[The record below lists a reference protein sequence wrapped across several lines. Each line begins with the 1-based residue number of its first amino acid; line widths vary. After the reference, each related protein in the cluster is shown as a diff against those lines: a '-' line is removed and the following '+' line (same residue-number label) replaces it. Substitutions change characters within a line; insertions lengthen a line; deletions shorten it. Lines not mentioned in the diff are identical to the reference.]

1 MATTIPNIVNS
12 LTGST
17 LDIQKL
23 TNDLVAATRAPQQAA
38 IDTKL
43 TKANAI
49 ISSVG
54 RIVSSA
60 SSMNQYLA
68 TQHGDPMSLAHLPV
82 ADNRTN
88 TTFSFRPGYPAQEV
102 DLSFKVQKIAT
113 KNTVTLEPMTS
124 DQMIGASLTLD
135 TLSDA
140 SPAVTIQLSANGVP
154 KSVNSI
160 LAEIKDISGYSASVV
175 TIPNGTP
182 SYLFTINR
190 GTGVTN
196 NFIASVPEYNVV
208 KTSNGEDAEVLFGD
222 NLDIVKYST
231 NSFVNGDLLIN
242 LDPTASYDP
251 ETSVHLTTAP
261 NTAQA
266 KQVLLDIVDGYNALL
281 STITAEIK
289 YDKDISKRGGLNNNS
304 VARSF
309 LWKMREL
316 TTANI
321 RTTVT
326 KNASLADVG
335 VSTNLDGTLKLD
347 QNKLASAMV
356 SNPGMLE
363 SLIFSKKIGDDE
375 VDGALK
381 KMLDMTDVI
390 MSPTSS
396 FNEIAKRTQQV
407 DLPKIET
414 EVTKLDDAMTALQAK
429 YLKQFSAMQSAVLSA
444 KSTQD
449 SLTQSMSAWTA
460 GLK

>member
-1 MATTIPNIVNS
+1 
-12 LTGST
+12 
-17 LDIQKL
+17 
-23 TNDLVAATRAPQQAA
+23 
-38 IDTKL
+38 
-43 TKANAI
+43 
-49 ISSVG
+49 
-54 RIVSSA
+54 
-60 SSMNQYLA
+60 
-68 TQHGDPMSLAHLPV
+68 
-82 ADNRTN
+82 
-88 TTFSFRPGYPAQEV
+88 
-102 DLSFKVQKIAT
+102 
-113 KNTVTLEPMTS
+113 
-124 DQMIGASLTLD
+124 
-135 TLSDA
+135 
-140 SPAVTIQLSANGVP
+140 
-154 KSVNSI
+154 
-160 LAEIKDISGYSASVV
+160 
-175 TIPNGTP
+175 
-182 SYLFTINR
+182 
-190 GTGVTN
+190 
-196 NFIASVPEYNVV
+196 
-208 KTSNGEDAEVLFGD
+208 
-222 NLDIVKYST
+222 
-231 NSFVNGDLLIN
+231 
-242 LDPTASYDP
+242 
-251 ETSVHLTTAP
+251 
-261 NTAQA
+261 
-266 KQVLLDIVDGYNALL
+266 
-281 STITAEIK
+281 
-289 YDKDISKRGGLNNNS
+289 
-304 VARSF
+304 
-309 LWKMREL
+309 MREL

-390 MSPTSS
+390 MAPTSS

>member
-1 MATTIPNIVNS
+1 M
-12 LTGST
+12 
-17 LDIQKL
+17 
-23 TNDLVAATRAPQQAA
+23 
-38 IDTKL
+38 
-43 TKANAI
+43 
-49 ISSVG
+49 
-54 RIVSSA
+54 
-60 SSMNQYLA
+60 
-68 TQHGDPMSLAHLPV
+68 
-82 ADNRTN
+82 
-88 TTFSFRPGYPAQEV
+88 
-102 DLSFKVQKIAT
+102 
-113 KNTVTLEPMTS
+113 
-124 DQMIGASLTLD
+124 
-135 TLSDA
+135 
-140 SPAVTIQLSANGVP
+140 
-154 KSVNSI
+154 
-160 LAEIKDISGYSASVV
+160 
-175 TIPNGTP
+175 
-182 SYLFTINR
+182 
-190 GTGVTN
+190 
-196 NFIASVPEYNVV
+196 
-208 KTSNGEDAEVLFGD
+208 FGD

-390 MSPTSS
+390 MAPTSS